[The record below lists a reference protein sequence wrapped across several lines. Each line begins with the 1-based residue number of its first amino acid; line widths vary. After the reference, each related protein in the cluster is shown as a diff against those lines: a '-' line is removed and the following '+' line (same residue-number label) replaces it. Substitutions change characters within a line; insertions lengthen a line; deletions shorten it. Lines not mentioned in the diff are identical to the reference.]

1 MKIYLTVFFLLFA
14 RFNFDSLNRGH
25 IDSLKPL
32 VGFSITGNTQKDTTN
47 INRLNDIARNYFETN
62 PDSTIYFGTVAVNLS
77 RQIKYSP
84 GLAYGLLQ
92 VGHAD
97 FFKGNYDKAR
107 KEFNQSISIF
117 KDEDDKRGLSQV
129 YEWYGKMQ
137 SQQANYAQAI
147 NFLNLATNLNK
158 QIANKAG
165 MASCY
170 KNTGMVYFGEGRLP
184 AALDF
189 YYKALFI
196 DLKADNKTEIADIY
210 NNIGDVLQNMESYP
224 RALEYYKKALTEA
237 NEAKDLLEVGTAS
250 ENIGEVLLAQK
261 KYDEAAIYLNTSL
274 KIAKKQD
281 DKDGISYIS
290 ADLGLCYAYQ
300 GNKNEADTY
309 LKTALA
315 VARESKIAYNE
326 AFALISYSTFF
337 NLQKDFKNACKFAT
351 EGEQLSAKL
360 GNVWF
365 RANAAMELYKCYAG
379 EGKFQ
384 EAFKY
389 SLLYNG
395 FKDSLKVNEGL
406 QKLTSYN
413 LTLNFTAKQQQLA
426 LEQHEKEVLYTQKIK
441 QQKIN
446 ATFEAVIIL
455 MVIISIFYYRQKRR
469 QQKTIEMLGDKNAE
483 IMQKKMDL
491 DEQARKLN
499 DSNLLKDK
507 LIAILA
513 HDLRAPLSTLRGVF
527 ALLLDNEISISDVL
541 DMVPTVIK
549 KLEYTSDFLDTLL
562 FWINSQVENFGNSVK
577 SFYLKDIVDF
587 EITNLADNLKSKDI
601 RMVDSVGSDAFI
613 LADPDSIRVVLR
625 NMVTNA
631 IKFSRNGDKIE
642 ILSRLH
648 VDRYTA
654 DTYYV
659 ISVKDTGIG
668 MSDEQLSRLF
678 KGKVN
683 SGVGTNNES
692 GTGMGMLF
700 CRDLIERCG
709 GKIWVASKKGVGT
722 EFSFSV
728 PVGVRKSQ
736 EEKLEIAC

>member
-1 MKIYLTVFFLLFA
+1 MKLFLTIAFLLFA
-14 RFNFDSLNRGH
+14 RFNFDSLTRGH
-25 IDSLKPL
+25 IDSLRPL
-32 VGFSITGNTQKDTTN
+32 VGYTITGNTHTDTTN
-47 INRLNDIARNYFETN
+47 INRLNEIARNYFESN
-62 PDSTIYFGTVAVNLS
+62 PDSTIYFGSIAANLS
-77 RQIKYSP
+77 RQIKYMP
-84 GLAYGLLQ
+84 GLGNGLLQ

-107 KEFNQSISIF
+107 KEFNESISIF
-117 KDEDDKRGLSQV
+117 KDADDKKGLSQV
-129 YEWYGKMQ
+129 YEWYGKMM
-137 SQQANYAQAI
+137 SQQAHYGPAI
-147 NFLNLATNLNK
+147 DYLIQATNLNK
-158 QIANKAG
+158 QIANKEG

-170 KNTGMVYFGEGRLP
+170 KNTGMVFFGEGRLP
-184 AALDF
+184 TALDF

-196 DLKADNKTEIADIY
+196 DLKTDNKVEIADIY

-224 RALEYYKKALTEA
+224 RALEYYEKALAEA
-237 NEAKDLLEVGTAS
+237 NEAKDLLEIGTAS

-261 KYDEAAIYLNTSL
+261 KYDEAIIYLNTSL

-290 ADLGLCYAYQ
+290 ADLGLCYAYE
-300 GNKNEADTY
+300 GIKNEADNY

-315 VARESKIAYNE
+315 VARESKMTYNE
-326 AFALISYSTFF
+326 AYALVSYATFF
-337 NLQKDFKNACKFAT
+337 NLQKDFKNACKYAT

-379 EGKFQ
+379 QGKFEQ
-384 EAFKY
+384 AFEY

-413 LTLNFTAKQQQLA
+413 LTLNFTAKQQQIA
-426 LEQHEKEVLYTQKIK
+426 LQQHEKEVLYAQKIK
-441 QQKIN
+441 QQKLN

-455 MVIISIFYYRQKRR
+455 MVIISIFYYRQKLR
-469 QQKTIEMLGDKNAE
+469 QQKTIAILGEKNEE
-483 IMQKKMDL
+483 IMQKKADL
-491 DEQARKLN
+491 DQQANKLN

-527 ALLLDNEISISDVL
+527 ALLLDDSISIDDVL
-541 DMVPTVIK
+541 EMIPTVIK

-562 FWINSQVENFGNSVK
+562 FWINSQVEIFGSSVK
-577 SFYLKDIVDF
+577 SFCLKDIVTF
-587 EITNLADNLKSKDI
+587 EMTNLHDQLKSKSI
-601 RMVDSVGSDAFI
+601 TLVDRVAEDAFI
-613 LADPDSIRVVLR
+613 LADPDSIRIILR
-625 NMVTNA
+625 NLITNS
-631 IKFSRNGDKIE
+631 IKFSRENDKIE
-642 ILSRLH
+642 ISARLH
-648 VDRYTA
+648 VDGYS
-654 DTYYV
+654 DEKYYV

-668 MSDEQLSRLF
+668 MSDEQLNKLF

-700 CRDLIERCG
+700 CKDLVERCG
-709 GKIWVASKKGVGT
+709 GKIWVTSQKGKGT

-728 PVGVRKSQ
+728 PVGVGELQ
-736 EEKLEIAC
+736 ESKLEIAC